1 MVYGPDPA
9 HHLLLY
15 NLHMDHELRWFLHFF
30 LNAWGKKSKEAYF
43 MTCGNSMKFSALK

>member
-30 LNAWGKKSKEAYF
+30 KMVGEKNPEKLIS
-43 MTCGNSMKFSALK
+43 